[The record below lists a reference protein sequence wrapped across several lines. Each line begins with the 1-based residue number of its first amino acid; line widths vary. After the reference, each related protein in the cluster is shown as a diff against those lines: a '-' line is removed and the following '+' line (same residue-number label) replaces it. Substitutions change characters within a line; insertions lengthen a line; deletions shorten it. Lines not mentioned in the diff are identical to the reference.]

1 MLRSMSH
8 VAAVFL
14 VALASAN
21 LRAQDAPLFTAA
33 ERGDFEAVDRLL
45 QTGASPAASGSV
57 RVGNRTFRVSALGV
71 AALGWHADIARLLM
85 ERGAPHPTYVVRNH
99 NLIPANRKELEELR
113 DWEVVNSVLRAP
125 DVAEVT
131 YAIVERD
138 VTGVYRTHDGRQFAA
153 ALDATGLRLTTLD
166 GTVLQFALVAGR
178 AFMQRVPPAPPQS
191 TASSPTLA
199 RVRTPQELAMFA
211 RFVEPLPPSER
222 DALVEQFRT
231 RGGTWL
237 EFVIGE
243 GRVLALEIREGGPA
257 RLGGAPTLY
266 RRVGV
271 RPEASPL
278 LEREL
283 TSTDPGLTRPS
294 APPLNW
300 PSFRGPNASGVAD
313 GQAPPAAWDE
323 ARGLN
328 IRWRVPI
335 PGLGHSSPI
344 VWGDRVFVTTAVSS
358 LPNPEFRPGGLRG
371 DNVSPDRT
379 AQEWRVLALDKASG
393 KTVWERT
400 AYRGTPRGIRHLKS
414 SFATAT
420 PATNGTHVVA
430 MFGSE
435 GLYCYDI
442 NGSLL
447 WKRDLGV
454 VGHSQYGF
462 ASSPVILNDLVIVQA
477 DTNRDAKGATTP
489 ASFLAAFDLADGR
502 ERWRVSRDE
511 DGGASFGTPIVHNRD
526 GRAQIVT
533 NGGSRVR
540 AYDPSNGKE
549 LWSLS
554 APSDIVT
561 PTPVATADLIFVM
574 SGNAG
579 YQPIF
584 AIRPNAIGDITP
596 KPGQQTNDFVAWS
609 STRGG
614 SFTPTP
620 IVYGDY
626 LYTMNVSGLLGC
638 YDAKTGARQYLQRV
652 HHGGSGFS
660 SSPVAADGRLYF
672 ASEDGEVVVVKAG
685 PTFEM
690 LATNVMSEVIMSSPA
705 ISGGLIFIRT
715 LGHLV
720 AIG

>member
-1 MLRSMSH
+1 MTRSILR
-8 VAAVFL
+8 VASVCAI
-14 VALASAN
+14 AL
-21 LRAQDAPLFTAA
+21 LGGPVGAQDAPLFTAV
-33 ERGDFEAVDRLL
+33 EQGDLEAVERLL
-45 QTGASPAASGSV
+45 QTGASPAASGTV
-57 RVGNRTFRVSALGV
+57 RVGDQTFRVSALGM

-85 ERGAPHPTYVVRNH
+85 ERGAPHPAYFVRNH
-99 NLIPANRKELEELR
+99 NLIPANRKELDELR

-125 DVAEVT
+125 DVA
-131 YAIVERD
+131 D
-138 VTGVYRTHDGRQFAA
+138 VTGAIVARDATGAYRTHDGRQFAA
-153 ALDATGLRLTTLD
+153 ALDADGLRLTKDD
-166 GTVLQFALVAGR
+166 GTVLRFGLVSGR
-178 AFMQRVPPAPPQS
+178 AFMERVPQTPLESTSLSSTPAR
-191 TASSPTLA
+191 A
-199 RVRTPQELAMFA
+199 RTPQELAMFA

-222 DALVEQFRT
+222 GVFLEQFRV

-257 RLGGAPTLY
+257 RLGGAPTIY
-266 RRVGV
+266 RKAGV
-271 RPEASPL
+271 RAEASLL

-283 TSTDPGLTRPS
+283 ASIDPPTRPS

-300 PSFRGPNASGVAD
+300 PSFRGPNASGIGD
-313 GQAPPAAWDE
+313 GQAPPVVWDE
-323 ARGLN
+323 ERQRN
-328 IRWRVPI
+328 IRWRTPI

-379 AQEWRVLALDKASG
+379 AHEWRVLALDKATG
-393 KTVWERT
+393 AIVWERT
-400 AYRGTPRGIRHLKS
+400 AHRGTPRGIRHLKS

-420 PATNGTHVVA
+420 PATDGRHVVA

-435 GLYCYDI
+435 GLYCYDV
-442 NGSLL
+442 NGTLL
-447 WKRDLGV
+447 WKKDLGV
-454 VGHSQYGF
+454 VGHNQYGF
-462 ASSPVILNDLVIVQA
+462 ASSPTISHGMVFVQA
-477 DTNRDAKGATTP
+477 DTSQDTKGQTTP
-489 ASFLAAFDLADGR
+489 TSFIAAFDLADGR
-502 ERWRVSRDE
+502 ERWRVRRDE
-511 DGGASFGTPIVHNRD
+511 DGRGSFASPLVYERD
-526 GRAQIVT
+526 GRAQLVT
-533 NGGSRVR
+533 NGGTRIR
-540 AYDPSNGKE
+540 AYELSTGKE
-549 LWSLS
+549 LWSLA

-561 PTPVATADLIFVM
+561 PTPIATADLIYVM

-584 AIRPNAIGDITP
+584 AIRPAAIGDVTP
-596 KPGQQTNDFVAWS
+596 RPGQQTNDFVAWS

-638 YDAKTGARQYLQRV
+638 YDARTGARQYLQRV

-685 PTFEM
+685 PTFEV
-690 LATNVMSEVIMSSPA
+690 LATNVMREVIMSSPA
-705 ISGGLIFIRT
+705 ISAGLIFIRT

>member
-1 MLRSMSH
+1 MSPSISR
-8 VAAVFL
+8 VAAVCL
-14 VALASAN
+14 VALASTTI
-21 LRAQDAPLFTAA
+21 RAQDAPLFTAA
-33 ERGDFEAVDRLL
+33 ERGDLEAVDRLL
-45 QTGASPAASGSV
+45 QTGASPAASGTV
-57 RVGNRTFRVSALGV
+57 RVGSRTFRVSAVGV
-71 AALGWHADIARLLM
+71 AALGWHADVARLLM
-85 ERGAPHPTYVVRNH
+85 ERGAPHPAYFVRNH
-99 NLIPANRKELEELR
+99 NLIPANRKELDELR

-125 DVAEVT
+125 DVAEIT
-131 YAIVERD
+131 RAIVERD
-138 VTGVYRTHDGRQFAA
+138 AIGVYRTHDGRQFTA
-153 ALDATGLRLTTLD
+153 ALDANGLRLTTGD
-166 GTVLQFALVAGR
+166 GTVLPFALVAGR
-178 AFMQRVPPAPPQS
+178 AFIQRVPPTPPQS
-191 TASSPTLA
+191 TAPPSMPA
-199 RVRTPQELAMFA
+199 RARTPQELTMFA
-211 RFVEPLPPSER
+211 RFVEPLAQTER
-222 DALVEQFRT
+222 DAFVEQFRA

-257 RLGGAPTLY
+257 RLGGAPTIF
-266 RRVGV
+266 RKAGV

-283 TSTDPGLTRPS
+283 AAINPSLTRPS
-294 APPLNW
+294 GPPLNW

-313 GQAPPAAWDE
+313 GQAPPVAWDE
-323 ARGLN
+323 ERRIN
-328 IRWRVPI
+328 VRWRTAI

-344 VWGDRVFVTTAVSS
+344 IWGNRVFVTTAVSS

-379 AQEWRVLALDKASG
+379 EQEWRVLALDNATG
-393 KTVWERT
+393 TIVWERT
-400 AYRGTPRGIRHLKS
+400 AHRGTPRGIRHLKS

-420 PATNGTHVVA
+420 PATDGTHVVA

-435 GLYCYDI
+435 GLYCYDV
-442 NGSLL
+442 NGTLL
-447 WKRDLGV
+447 WKKDLGV

-462 ASSPVILNDLVIVQA
+462 ASSPVIYDGIVFVQA
-477 DTNRDAKGATTP
+477 DTNRDAKGAQTL
-489 ASFLAAFDLADGR
+489 ASFLAAFDLSDGR

-511 DGGASFGTPIVHNRD
+511 DGGASFGSPIVYERD
-526 GRAQIVT
+526 GRAQLVT
-533 NGGSRVR
+533 NGGTRVR
-540 AYDPSNGKE
+540 AYDPANGKE
-549 LWSLS
+549 LWSLA

-561 PTPVATADLIFVM
+561 PTPVATADLIYVM

-584 AIRPNAIGDITP
+584 AIRPTAIGDITP

-685 PTFEM
+685 PTFEV